1 MRWIIYRRL
10 CWHGQPKTAC
20 AHSLPGRFC
29 RLQLYVATCSRC
41 LSAQCPVDAGR
52 IHSESLAICGFQEKK
67 NKLCVISTRSTLPF
81 KVHAVSIM
89 QMSIRTS
96 RLETANLCVNFRMHS
111 WNSLYLF
118 LRRVSPLRL
127 PVLFHWLSLSIASK
141 STGVYST
148 EGGI

>member
-52 IHSESLAICGFQEKK
+52 IHSESLAICGSLEKK
-67 NKLCVISTRSTLPF
+67 KKQDACHIDAIDSAIQGTCRIHYADVHSHIQIRDFKPISELPNAQLELPLPF
-81 KVHAVSIM
+81 SKKSFASQASNVVS
-89 QMSIRTS
+89 
-96 RLETANLCVNFRMHS
+96 LAFA
-111 WNSLYLF
+111 
-118 LRRVSPLRL
+118 
-127 PVLFHWLSLSIASK
+127 FHRI
-141 STGVYST
+141 
-148 EGGI
+148 